1 MGNCTGIPMYTLFFG
16 QTHMIYG
23 NLRDR
28 WQHSSTVPTRFAG
41 QDGDPAIW
49 CMYNGYKQA
58 RRPGGQ
64 PHFRLGQIFACNM
77 YLASLKR
84 SYEGGP
90 SISFG
95 FRHRFTPVMHGIH
108 SSYAWFIMFSSWS
121 ILVRFFVYPH
131 RPYRPFSFAG
141 ECRSEQGETRTRR
154 PADGGRS
161 GGDMVQRFDVL
172 IQCIT

>member
-1 MGNCTGIPMYTLFFG
+1 MATQFHRSNTV
-16 QTHMIYG
+16 
-23 NLRDR
+23 RRSR
-28 WQHSSTVPTRFAG
+28 WWSCYLVHVQWIQAG
-41 QDGDPAIW
+41 QA
-49 CMYNGYKQA
+49 A

-77 YLASLKR
+77 YLASLK
-84 SYEGGP
+84 G
-90 SISFG
+90 
-95 FRHRFTPVMHGIH
+95 VMKEAPQLVSVSVIDSLQLCMVHHG
-108 SSYAWFIMFSSWS
+108 SSWF

-172 IQCIT
+172 IQYNIYII

>member
-1 MGNCTGIPMYTLFFG
+1 
-16 QTHMIYG
+16 MIYG

-28 WQHSSTVPTRFAG
+28 WQHSSAVPTRFAG

-64 PHFRLGQIFACNM
+64 PHFRLGTQIFACNM
-77 YLASLKR
+77 YLASLK
-84 SYEGGP
+84 G
-90 SISFG
+90 
-95 FRHRFTPVMHGIH
+95 VMKEAPQLVSVSVIDSLQLCMVHH
-108 SSYAWFIMFSSWS
+108 VSSWF

-172 IQCIT
+172 IQYIV

>member
-1 MGNCTGIPMYTLFFG
+1 
-16 QTHMIYG
+16 MIYG

-108 SSYAWFIMFSSWS
+108 SSYAWFIMFHHGPSWFGS
-121 ILVRFFVYPH
+121 LFIPIG
-131 RPYRPFSFAG
+131 PI
-141 ECRSEQGETRTRR
+141 
-154 PADGGRS
+154 GRS
-161 GGDMVQRFDVL
+161 VSQENVAQSRVRPGPEDQLMVVVL
-172 IQCIT
+172 EVTWCRDLMFLFNVLHNII

>member
-1 MGNCTGIPMYTLFFG
+1 
-16 QTHMIYG
+16 MIYG

-77 YLASLKR
+77 YLASLK
-84 SYEGGP
+84 G
-90 SISFG
+90 
-95 FRHRFTPVMHGIH
+95 VMKEAPQLVSVSVIDSLQLCMVHHG
-108 SSYAWFIMFSSWS
+108 SSWFGS
-121 ILVRFFVYPH
+121 LFIPIG
-131 RPYRPFSFAG
+131 PI
-141 ECRSEQGETRTRR
+141 
-154 PADGGRS
+154 GRS
-161 GGDMVQRFDVL
+161 VSQENVAQSRVRPGPEDQLMVVVL
-172 IQCIT
+172 EVTWCRDLMFLFNIIYI